1 MQGTTTWTTLTNKT
15 AASTNGQYNI
25 TWANGWVRNTYYEII
40 VTAVNSV
47 GAGDPS
53 IPIVILTDNIPTSMD
68 TPVEDPTTNATYIK
82 VTWNSMT
89 LDADTGRDPIL
100 YYKLEWDQG
109 FSNW

>member
-1 MQGTTTWTTLTNKT
+1 
-15 AASTNGQYNI
+15 
-25 TWANGWVRNTYYEII
+25 
-40 VTAVNSV
+40 
-47 GAGDPS
+47 
-53 IPIVILTDNIPTSMD
+53 MD